1 MPAASAKTADDAAR
15 LAKQFGV
22 PVAVKLESRTLTH
35 KTEVGGVKLNLK
47 DDAAAQQAFYDIQN
61 ALKTLGKEQ
70 EMDGVVVQEMAP
82 AGVETIVGVSL
93 DPAFGHLLV
102 YGLGGV
108 AVEILK
114 DVAWGIAPIAD
125 LDTDRMIGSVKG
137 SKMLAGFR
145 GAPPADVPALK
156 DLMLRVSQLVCDFPE
171 IEEMDLNPVRVL
183 PVGKGAIA
191 VDARIKLAG
200 PKKPQSV
207 AGAAAA
213 C

>member
-1 MPAASAKTADDAAR
+1 MPQTAFAKTAGDAAR

-35 KTEVGGVKLNLK
+35 KTEVGGVKLNVK
-47 DDAAAQQAFYDIQN
+47 DAAAQQAFYDIQN
-61 ALKTLGKEQ
+61 ALKTLGKEE
-70 EMDGVVVQEMAP
+70 EMDGVVVQETAP
-82 AGVETIVGVSL
+82 GGVETIVGVSL
-93 DPAFGHLLV
+93 DPTFGHLLM

-114 DVAWGIAPIAD
+114 DVAWGVAPVAD
-125 LDTDRMIGSVKG
+125 VDADRMIGSVKG

-145 GAPPADVPALK
+145 GAPPADIPALK
-156 DLMLRVSQLVCDFPE
+156 DVMLRVSQLVCDFPE

-200 PKKPQSV
+200 PKKPQSMP
-207 AGAAAA
+207 GAAAA
-213 C
+213 R